1 MAHPVMAVWLSSHMP
16 VGPGLRARVH
26 GRTARFCSRV
36 PEPGA
41 RRGIRETMKAAL
53 GNSGTVTLIVI

>member
-26 GRTARFCSRV
+26 GRKAPFCSRV
-36 PEPGA
+36 PEPG
-41 RRGIRETMKAAL
+41 GTRETMKAA
-53 GNSGTVTLIVI
+53 NRVTGL